1 MSSNITF
8 VTHLR
13 YDNPDRLRNLQTILN
28 YYSLNFPRS
37 KFILVEDDK
46 EHNKNFDNIVW
57 PKKRTQFYFISNDG
71 YYYRTRALNYG
82 ILKATTPVVVSLD
95 TDCIAPVESINKCT
109 EALLNNATIAWPYNG
124 FFIDTSHLLHEH
136 FIKNDFGFSSLKEQ
150 LPPVPTL
157 QLSHSYAEDNFSI
170 RCTNTVHQSVGGIVM
185 FNRERFLE
193 IGGYNEKF
201 IAWGAEDNELC
212 TRVKTLEHKSFRDED
227 IDSVCFHLFHNNA
240 IRNNHPYYQSNFD
253 EAALTGGMTKEELLC
268 YISTWKHLK

>member
-1 MSSNITF
+1 MSKDITF

-13 YDNPDRLRNLQTILN
+13 YDSHDRLRNLQTVLD
-28 YYSLNFPRS
+28 YYSLNLPEA

-46 EHNKNFDNIVW
+46 EHNKAFDQIKW
-57 PKKRTQFYFISNDG
+57 PKSRTQFYFIPNEG

-82 ILKATTPVVVSLD
+82 ILKATTSIVVSLD
-95 TDCIAPVESINKCT
+95 TDCIVPISSIEKCT
-109 EALLNNATIAWPYNG
+109 AALLSDATIAWPYNG
-124 FFIDTSHLLHEH
+124 FFIDTSHALHDH
-136 FIKNDFGFSSLKEQ
+136 FIKSDLEFNSLKEL
-150 LPPVPTL
+150 LPPVSTL
-157 QLSHSYAEDNFSI
+157 QLGYGYSDGNFSI

-212 TRVKTLEHKSFRDED
+212 TRVKTMEHNSFRDD
-227 IDSVCFHLFHNNA
+227 NIDSVCFHLFHNNA

-253 EAALTGGMTKEELLC
+253 EAAHTGAMTKEELGE
-268 YISTWKHLK
+268 YIKTWSHLK